1 MPRDWQLRIEDIL
14 EAISRIQR
22 YLEGMDQAGFIGDER
37 TMDAVVRNFGIIGEA
52 VIHLPEQV
60 RMLHPELPWSRM
72 RGLRNL
78 VIHEYFGVSPE
89 ILWSTA
95 KEDLPPLVGLLR
107 ALLEGDS
114 LT

>member
-14 EAISRIQR
+14 ESIAKIQR
-22 YLEGMDQAGFIGDER
+22 YLDGMDQAGFIRDDR

-52 VIHLPEQV
+52 ASHLPETLLV
-60 RMLHPELPWSRM
+60 AHPEIPWSRM
-72 RGLRNL
+72 KGLRNL

-95 KEDLPPLVGLLR
+95 KEDLPPLVGLLQ
-107 ALLEGDS
+107 AILNGP
-114 LT
+114 

>member
-14 EAISRIQR
+14 ESIARIQR
-22 YLEGMDQAGFIGDER
+22 YLEGMDQVGFIGDDR

-52 VIHLPEQV
+52 ASHLPKDI
-60 RMLHPELPWSRM
+60 LAAHPEIPWNRM
-72 RGLRNL
+72 KGLRNL

-95 KEDLPPLVGLLR
+95 KEDLPPLVGLLES
-107 ALLEGDS
+107 LLNRV
-114 LT
+114 

>member
-14 EAISRIQR
+14 ESIVRIQR
-22 YLEGMDQAGFIGDER
+22 YLDGMDQAKFTGDDR

-52 VIHLPEQV
+52 ASHLPEAV
-60 RMLHPELPWSRM
+60 RTGHPEVPWSRM
-72 RGLRNL
+72 NGLRNL

-95 KEDLPPLVGLLR
+95 TDDLPPLVTLLQ
-107 ALLEGDS
+107 AILDEGQPR
-114 LT
+114 

>member
-14 EAISRIQR
+14 ESIARVQR
-22 YLEGMDQAGFIGDER
+22 YLEGMDQAGFLADDR

-52 VIHLPEQV
+52 VSHLPKEVQGAHPGIPWN
-60 RMLHPELPWSRM
+60 RMK
-72 RGLRNL
+72 GLRNL

-95 KEDLPPLVGLLR
+95 KEDLPPLVGSLR
-107 ALLEGDS
+107 AMLSKD
-114 LT
+114 